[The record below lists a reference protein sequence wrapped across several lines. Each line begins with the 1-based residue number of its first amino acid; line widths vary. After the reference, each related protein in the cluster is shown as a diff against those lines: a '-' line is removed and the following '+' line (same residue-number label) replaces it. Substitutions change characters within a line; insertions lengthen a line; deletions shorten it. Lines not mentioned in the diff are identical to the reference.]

1 VAADRGE
8 RENGSACRK
17 AEGSIPKARL
27 RKPRHNLTPT
37 QPHAL
42 CTLHRVDKQQVGEQE
57 GKMAAAVEEE
67 LIFYDISD
75 AKEELLFYDMSDAER
90 RQWVEANP
98 GRVNHRD
105 SVGYTL
111 LTAAALKGKEED
123 GLLLTFIVWLLD
135 E

>member
-67 LIFYDISD
+67 L
-75 AKEELLFYDMSDAER
+75 E
-90 RQWVEANP
+90 
-98 GRVNHRD
+98 G
-105 SVGYTL
+105 G
-111 LTAAALKGKEED
+111 AALLRHERCGAATVGGGQSGTGQPQGFG
-123 GLLLTFIVWLLD
+123 GLHAINRGGF
-135 E
+135 EG